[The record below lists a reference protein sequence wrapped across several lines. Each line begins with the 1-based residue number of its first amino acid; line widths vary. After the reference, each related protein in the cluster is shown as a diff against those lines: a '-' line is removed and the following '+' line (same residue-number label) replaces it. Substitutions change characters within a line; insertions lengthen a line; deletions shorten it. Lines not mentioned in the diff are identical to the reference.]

1 MSDECDEE
9 DEPLSPEEEAEFE
22 ASMREA
28 DRGWEI
34 EATRIFGPPEVRI
47 RKNQRYANRLVA
59 RYSEPVIRGLLVAL
73 SRLEKPLCAHWLSEI
88 DLSTTPLAE
97 IINPF
102 EICGRRF
109 IILSVV
115 GLDYTVKISSGFGTA
130 GDGGQF
136 VFTRDGEAFML
147 KDELSYWIN

>member
-1 MSDECDEE
+1 MGNRSDAYLRSTGGADAQ
-9 DEPLSPEEEAEFE
+9 EPKIRESARGKILGTRHSRSARGAEP
-22 ASMREA
+22 A
-28 DRGWEI
+28 
-34 EATRIFGPPEVRI
+34 
-47 RKNQRYANRLVA
+47 QR
-59 RYSEPVIRGLLVAL
+59 
-73 SRLEKPLCAHWLSEI
+73 PLCAHWLSEI